1 MISTTNIPS
10 GTSGVSKTISPGNQ
24 IVTIQNIQLGT
35 VPYKAGAYHIILNV
49 VGPDMGS
56 DFEGFYKDKDN
67 PSAGRYNGQVG
78 QIKMSDWPYSDGMTK
93 SGIEIKRD
101 VEMLKALSS
110 LCAALDCA
118 NWLSEQDNKH
128 NTIEELFD
136 QFNSDKPYAGVEVRV
151 CVGGKEYLNKAGYT
165 NYELYVPKPTKG
177 FVSIENT
184 RIDSEKSRIMRYD
197 AGLHIKTRKAA
208 EPVSSFGETGT
219 QSDSDFEL

>member
-35 VPYKAGAYHIILNV
+35 VPYKMGAYHIILNV

-56 DFEGFYKDKDN
+56 DFEGFYIDKDN
-67 PSAGRYNGQVG
+67 PGAGRHAGQVG
-78 QIKMSDWPYSDGMTK
+78 QIKMSDWPFSDGTTK

-101 VEMLKALSS
+101 VEMLKSLSNLCSALGCSE
-110 LCAALDCA
+110 
-118 NWLSEQDNKH
+118 WLTKQDNKH

-136 QFNSDKPYAGVEVRV
+136 QFNSDKPYRDKEIRV

-165 NYELYVPKPTKG
+165 NYELYIPKPPKG
-177 FVSIENT
+177 FVSIESAS
-184 RIDSEKSRIMRYD
+184 IDSEKSRVMRFD
-197 AGLHIKTRKAA
+197 TDIHIKSRKTA
-208 EPVSSFGETGT
+208 ETVSSFGDSESK
-219 QSDSDFEL
+219 SDSDFEL